1 MSALWAQP
9 TPQGQGL
16 PGLFPLAQEPLTDQ
30 DQPSSWR
37 PLEAPGSEPG
47 WHPGPCPVETVHTKE
62 VALSTRLPA
71 PQPPRVLEAGRA
83 CTTPAL
89 LFP

>member
-1 MSALWAQP
+1 MSAFWAQP

-30 DQPSSWR
+30 AQPSGWR

-47 WHPGPCPVETVHTKE
+47 WHPGPCPVETVHTNE

-71 PQPPRVLEAGRA
+71 PQPPRVLEAGHA